1 MQLTF
6 LPLLLAIH
14 MFHIFFYDETR
25 KGAWMK
31 DNALRLLERT
41 ADALSLDARNHCN
54 SG

>member
-6 LPLLLAIH
+6 LPLLLAIQ
-14 MFHIFFYDETR
+14 MFHIFYDETR